1 MGWGCRLQGRM
12 MRQTKKIQMTE
23 ENWLHR
29 EQKGG
34 RCVCPSNPQRTPWNL
49 SYFWSRTIAVWP
61 PRLQAA
67 LQLLWLIINEPELCT
82 IKRFLISIFSLFKFR
97 YLKKKIVSAPQ
108 CARSPPHQ
116 LHTGLHQSPS
126 VFNQQ
131 FHLNFSAFHQKEAT
145 SYGNHPHMEP
155 PVIPTMCDGYHSL
168 SF

>member
-34 RCVCPSNPQRTPWNL
+34 RCVRPSDPQRTPWNL

-82 IKRFLISIFSLFKFR
+82 IKRFLISIISLFKFR
-97 YLKKKIVSAPQ
+97 YFKK
-108 CARSPPHQ
+108 R
-116 LHTGLHQSPS
+116 LFLLPS
-126 VFNQQ
+126 VQGRRHISCIQVCIKARQYLINNSIWIST
-131 FHLNFSAFHQKEAT
+131 HSIRRKRLPMAT
-145 SYGNHPHMEP
+145 THTWSRQ
-155 PVIPTMCDGYHSL
+155 
-168 SF
+168 